1 MNQQEL
7 LDRAELTDLVMRY
20 SRGVDRRDF
29 ALIRSTYH
37 DDAIDD
43 HGEMFCGSPDEYLA
57 WLPAAL
63 EPMDCTIH
71 AISNTLFVV
80 DGDVAEGE
88 HYGYNFH
95 RTRAEPRQEIIIYG
109 RYLDRYEKRDGAWKF
124 ARRKFVFDHGYTTPV
139 DEKSLASSIHG
150 APLGKDGESDI
161 SFELP
166 LLAGLSK

>member
-1 MNQQEL
+1 
-7 LDRAELTDLVMRY
+7 
-20 SRGVDRRDF
+20 
-29 ALIRSTYH
+29 
-37 DDAIDD
+37 
-43 HGEMFCGSPDEYLA
+43 
-57 WLPAAL
+57 
-63 EPMDCTIH
+63 MDCTIH

-88 HYGYNFH
+88 DYGYNFH